1 MTPSTAQTAASPTKL
16 AEDAPPQSQRGEW
29 TWELVTLFPRQG
41 DWSEEEYLSR
51 EFDGLVEFTNG
62 VLEFLH
68 RVPEDEGGPPPSE
81 RGDWTWE
88 LLAQYPRQ
96 GEWLESSYLA
106 LESNQ
111 LIEFRDGMLEFLPMV
126 TPLHQDLLMFL
137 RDQLVA
143 ATQGR
148 YPGRV
153 YVAPL
158 RVRLRNGLYR
168 EPDVTFAKPEHVPER
183 RRPLTGAELVMEIV
197 SGAASDRHRDFV
209 AKRADYAES
218 GIREYWIVDP
228 DLETITVLT
237 LPEFKSE
244 YVVRG
249 RFQKGDIAMSALFP
263 EFMIDVTSCF
273 AAGLTPPT

>member
-1 MTPSTAQTAASPTKL
+1 MSLVAQPSSNLEQLPAF
-16 AEDAPPQSQRGEW
+16 PPRSKRGEW
-29 TWELVTLFPRQG
+29 TWELVTLFPLQG

-51 EFDGLVEFTNG
+51 EFDGLVEYTDG

-106 LESNQ
+106 MDTNQ
-111 LIEFRDGMLEFLPMV
+111 LIEFHDGMLEFLPMV

-137 RDQLVA
+137 RDHLVA

-158 RVRLRNGLYR
+158 RVKLRNGLYR

-183 RRPLTGAELVMEIV
+183 RKPLIGAELVMEIV

-209 AKRADYAES
+209 AKRADYAAA

-237 LPEFKSE
+237 LPPGKDE
-244 YVVRG
+244 YSVHG
-249 RFQKGDIAMSALFP
+249 RFHNGQTATSAMFP
-263 EFMIDVTSCF
+263 EFTIDVSTCF
-273 AAGLTPPT
+273 AVGRTPPA

>member
-1 MTPSTAQTAASPTKL
+1 MSLVAQPSSSLEQLPAF
-16 AEDAPPQSQRGEW
+16 PPRSKRGEW

-51 EFDGLVEFTNG
+51 EFDGLVEFTDG

-137 RDQLVA
+137 RDHLVA

-158 RVRLRNGLYR
+158 RVKLRNGLYR

-183 RRPLTGAELVMEIV
+183 RKPLIGAELVMEIV

-228 DLETITVLT
+228 DLETITVLM
-237 LPEFKSE
+237 LPPDKDE
-244 YVVRG
+244 YSVQG
-249 RFQKGDIAMSALFP
+249 RFHNGQVAASALFP
-263 EFMIDVTSCF
+263 EFTIDVSTCF
-273 AAGLTPPT
+273 AVGRTPPA